1 MVDRTNRSAAISA
14 ALILLAGLPAV
25 GQDCRPAEV
34 RIFVRDSQESPILD
48 AQVSVGTS
56 ESRST
61 PVSGFLEFANV
72 VCGKASVHVSKVGFE
87 PSDTAVQVGGQAVID
102 VSITLNP
109 QVVRSSVEVTAAARP
124 IEQSSTQSYEI
135 HPAEAK
141 ALPINPA
148 TAADALPLVPGV
160 VRSPS
165 GELIIDGSG
174 EQRSSLVVNQSDVT
188 DPATGKFGNTVP
200 IDGIESVNVLTT
212 PFLAQYGRFT
222 QSVVAIE
229 TKRGGEK
236 WHADLSDPFPDF
248 RIRSHRMVGIRN
260 ETPSGV
266 LGGPLIPNRLYF
278 ITSLHYF
285 LDKMQER
292 TLGFPHNVS
301 KVERVN
307 SFTQLDYMVSP
318 RQFVNFTW
326 HFSPEHI
333 NYVAPDYFKPQ
344 PSTPGYA
351 QRNYIAT
358 LADHVGMFGGALDS
372 SVTMQRFHTFVNA
385 QGDGEM
391 VLRPQGA
398 SGNYFGVQ
406 TRDAWRKEWLEI
418 WSPAPWRYLGA
429 HQWQLGTSTTVAYN
443 RGFFNFHPVQIRGPQ
458 SQLLERVD
466 FINPGPYKR
475 TDLELT
481 AYAQDHWI
489 LTSRFAID
497 YGVRLEHQRL
507 ASNFRIAPRVGLAW
521 NLTPDG
527 KTVFRAGWGQF
538 YDHIPL
544 DVYAFSRY
552 PTRTITAY
560 MADGSIFG
568 QPITYANVIGD
579 VAGPRSFLV
588 NGSRV
593 AGAFSPRGSTLNFQ
607 LERNFAPFLRL
618 RGVYTDNR
626 SVGLIVLDPGRLGAA
641 NEVVLNG
648 DGRSRYRQVELTA
661 KISLRDA
668 QNLVISY
675 VHSRAE
681 GSLNTFDSFLG
692 NYALPLFHQ
701 DVYTNLPG
709 DVPNRFLAWGRMN
722 VPFWDLKIMPAVEWR
737 SGFPY
742 VVCDQFQNYVGHP
755 YGDATRFGN
764 FFSADTRLMRDFKIS
779 EKHVVRLSVTGSNLT
794 NRFNPLA
801 VHSNVSDPR
810 FGVFFG
816 NNKRRYR
823 FDFEIV
829 R

>member
-1 MVDRTNRSAAISA
+1 MADRTGRRAAIGA
-14 ALILLAGLPAV
+14 ALILLATLPAV
-25 GQDCRPAEV
+25 GQTCRPAAV
-34 RIFVRDSQESPILD
+34 RILVKDSQESPVFD
-48 AQVSVGTS
+48 AQVSIGPGQSLT
-56 ESRST
+56 T
-61 PVSGFLEFANV
+61 PVSGAVEFANV
-72 VCGKASVHVSKVGFE
+72 ACGKATVHVSKAGFDPGETTVDVG
-87 PSDTAVQVGGQAVID
+87 VQPVVDI
-102 VSITLNP
+102 SLTLNP
-109 QVVRSSVEVTAAARP
+109 QVVRSSVEVSAAPPP
-124 IEQSSTQSYEI
+124 IEQSSSQNYEI
-135 HPAEAK
+135 HPAEVK
-141 ALPINPA
+141 AQPANPA

-160 VRSPS
+160 VRSPN

-222 QSVVAIE
+222 QSVVVIE
-229 TKRGGEK
+229 TRRGGDK

-248 RIRSHRMVGIRN
+248 RVRSNRMVGIRN
-260 ETPSGV
+260 ETPRGV
-266 LGGPLIPNRLYF
+266 IGGPLLANRLYF

-301 KVERVN
+301 KVERIN
-307 SFTQLDYMVSP
+307 SFTQLDYVMSP
-318 RQFVNFTW
+318 RQIVNLTW

-344 PSTPGYA
+344 PATPAYA

-358 LADHVGMFGGALDS
+358 LADHLGLFGGTLDS
-372 SVTMQRFHTFVNA
+372 SVTMQRFHTFVHA

-391 VLRPQGA
+391 ILSPQGT
-398 SGNYFGVQ
+398 SGNYFGAQ
-406 TRDAWRKEWLEI
+406 SRDAWRKEWVEI
-418 WSPAPWRYLGA
+418 WSPAPWRLLGM
-429 HQWQLGTSTTVAYN
+429 HQWKLGTSTTLAYN
-443 RGFFNFHPVQIRGPQ
+443 RGFFSFHPVQIRGLR

-466 FINPGPYKR
+466 FTNPGAYKR
-475 TDLELT
+475 TDLEFT
-481 AYAQDHWI
+481 TYAQDHWMI
-489 LTSRFAID
+489 TPRLSID

-507 ASNFRIAPRVGLAW
+507 ASSLRIAPRAGLAW
-521 NLTPDG
+521 NLTTDG
-527 KTVFRAGWGQF
+527 KTVFRAGYGQF

-552 PTRTITAY
+552 PTRTITDYAP
-560 MADGSIFG
+560 DGSILG
-568 QPITYANVIGD
+568 EPVTYTNVIGD

-593 AGAFSPRGSTLNFQ
+593 AGAFSPRGATLNFQ
-607 LERNFAPFLRL
+607 LERSFAPFLRL
-618 RGVYTDNR
+618 RAVYTDNR
-626 SVGLIVLDPGRLGAA
+626 SVGLIVLDPGRLGPA
-641 NEVVLNG
+641 NEIVLNG
-648 DGRSRYRQVELTA
+648 DGSSRYRQAEFTA
-661 KISLRDA
+661 KIAWKDA
-668 QNLVISY
+668 QNLVLSY

-709 DVPNRFLAWGRMN
+709 DVPNRILAWGRMN
-722 VPFWDLKIMPAVEWR
+722 VPFWKLKIMPAVEWR

-742 VVCDQFQNYVGHP
+742 VVYDQFQNYVGHP
-755 YGDATRFGN
+755 NGDATRFGN
-764 FFSADTRLMRDFKIS
+764 FFSSDARLMRDFNVS
-779 EKHVVRLSVTGSNLT
+779 QKHVIRLSVTGSNLT

-801 VHSNVSDPR
+801 VHNNVSDPR